1 MIFVDLIY
9 RHFDILMSQYDQ
21 MSKSHAFQGCSK
33 MVFRL
38 HTARTENPESPQTH
52 PSASVCHEYHS
63 DTPQTPIRHPP
74 DTSQPSPVNRNIYR
88 RRYAQTHI
96 ARHIQTAPVSV
107 LGCLAVSVGIC
118 CRLMASWVPWRCL
131 GGVWRMSGGCLGVS
145 GWKSWKSE
153 VLGFVGVYLGS
164 QSLQYGAKTLIW
176 SSPERHDFCSSGHT
190 ET

>member
-21 MSKSHAFQGCSK
+21 MNKSHAFQGCSK

-63 DTPQTPIRHPP
+63 DTPQTHIRHPP
-74 DTSQPSPVNRNIYR
+74 DTSQPSPVNKNINR
-88 RRYAQTHI
+88 RRYAVQ
-96 ARHIQTAPVSV
+96 
-107 LGCLAVSVGIC
+107 GCLAVSVGIC

-131 GGVWRMSGGCLGVS
+131 GVSGEVRRMSGGCLEVS
-145 GWKSWKSE
+145 GWKCE
-153 VLGFVGVYLGS
+153 ALGFVGVHLGS
-164 QSLQYGAKTLIW
+164 RS
-176 SSPERHDFCSSGHT
+176 
-190 ET
+190 

>member
-1 MIFVDLIY
+1 MIFVNLIY
-9 RHFDILMSQYDQ
+9 GHFDILMSQYDQ
-21 MSKSHAFQGCSK
+21 KNKSHAFQGCSK

-38 HTARTENPESPQTH
+38 HTARTENPKHIRAPLFAMNTTQTPLRH
-52 PSASVCHEYHS
+52 PS
-63 DTPQTPIRHPP
+63 DTPQTP
-74 DTSQPSPVNRNIYR
+74 PSHLKWIKNINRQQ
-88 RRYAQTHI
+88 YARTHI
-96 ARHIQTAPVSV
+96 ARHTQTAHVSV
-107 LGCLAVSVGIC
+107 QGCLAVSVGIC

-176 SSPERHDFCSSGHT
+176 SSPERHDFCSSDHI
-190 ET
+190 ETSK

>member
-9 RHFDILMSQYDQ
+9 RHFDILMSQYEQ
-21 MSKSHAFQGCSK
+21 MNKSHAFQGCSK

-74 DTSQPSPVNRNIYR
+74 DTSQPSPVNRNINR

-96 ARHIQTAPVSV
+96 ARHTQTAPVSV
-107 LGCLAVSVGIC
+107 QGCRRCLLAYVVVWWHLGFPGDVLGCLED
-118 CRLMASWVPWRCL
+118 
-131 GGVWRMSGGCLGVS
+131 VWRMSGGIWVDIMEIWGARICRSIIGFP
-145 GWKSWKSE
+145 
-153 VLGFVGVYLGS
+153 VLAV
-164 QSLQYGAKTLIW
+164 W
-176 SSPERHDFCSSGHT
+176 S
-190 ET
+190 

>member
-9 RHFDILMSQYDQ
+9 RHFDIFMSQYDQ

-74 DTSQPSPVNRNIYR
+74 DTLQWKEILTDDD
-88 RRYAQTHI
+88 THKHTLPDI
-96 ARHIQTAPVSV
+96 LKQHLSVSKGV
-107 LGCLAVSVGIC
+107 
-118 CRLMASWVPWRCL
+118 WRCL
-131 GGVWRMSGGCLGVS
+131 LAYVVVWWHLGFPGDVWGVSGGCLGVS

-153 VLGFVGVYLGS
+153 ALGFVGVYLGS
-164 QSLQYGAKTLIW
+164 QSLQYGAK
-176 SSPERHDFCSSGHT
+176 F
-190 ET
+190 